1 MSFDKVNENWTI
13 LNSIE
18 NSIKSKIEKIGQPIS
33 EWDLSINRG
42 LLTGFND
49 AFIIDENTKNRL
61 IEEDPKSAEII
72 RPILRGKDI
81 KKYSYEFKNLYII
94 YVPWHFPLTND
105 ENIVGSS
112 IKAERALNEQY
123 PAIYNHLLKYKKE
136 LSNRNKSETGIRYE
150 WYALQRWGAKYRDD
164 FFKQKI
170 IYSEIVQTPQFYLD
184 NDKNYFPEA
193 TTFIMTGDNLEFVI
207 ACLNSKLYSYCF
219 KRFYSGG
226 GLGEHGYRYKKVF
239 LEKLPLPKIQDKEVL
254 QEIKTLVLLIQETF
268 ESEKLTNYTNQIDEI
283 LFNLAGISE
292 EEKKVINEC

>member
-1 MSFDKVNENWTI
+1 MFHGISHLQTM
-13 LNSIE
+13 
-18 NSIKSKIEKIGQPIS
+18 KI
-33 EWDLSINRG
+33 N
-42 LLTGFND
+42 N
-49 AFIIDENTKNRL
+49 
-61 IEEDPKSAEII
+61 
-72 RPILRGKDI
+72 
-81 KKYSYEFKNLYII
+81 
-94 YVPWHFPLTND
+94 
-105 ENIVGSS
+105 
-112 IKAERALNEQY
+112 Y
-123 PAIYNHLLKYKKE
+123 PAIKTHLDKFFDKLAKRYDKGDTPYNL
-136 LSNRNKSETGIRYE
+136 RNCIYM
-150 WYALQRWGAKYRDD
+150 DD